1 MTMPAPL
8 PSSEPAKKKSG
19 LIPQKWKSAIIVP
32 GVFLGIMVILQIIAT
47 FGSSAKVV
55 AWGGIHPRQVNSLL
69 DILTAPFIHGS
80 WGHLL
85 ANAVPFLIFGF
96 LLMVNGAK
104 QFIAVT
110 VVVWL
115 VSGIGV
121 WLLAGSNSVTV
132 GASGIVFGWLAYL
145 VVHGVFL
152 RDFGK
157 IALGVVLL
165 LIWGGMFWGVLPK
178 DPNISWQAHLFGAIG
193 GVLAA
198 WLVAKADGPRQPKQ
212 SKELPAY

>member
-1 MTMPAPL
+1 VPVPA
-8 PSSEPAKKKSG
+8 SEPAKKKSA
-19 LIPQKWKSAIIVP
+19 LIPQKWKTAIIVP
-32 GVFLGIMVILQIIAT
+32 GVFIGIMVVLQII
-47 FGSSAKVV
+47 GSVGSTNLV
-55 AWGGIHPRQVNSLL
+55 AWGGIHPRTLNSLV
-69 DILTAPFIHGS
+69 DILTAPFLHGS

-115 VSGIGV
+115 VSGLGV
-121 WLLAGSNSVTV
+121 WLLASSGTVTV

-178 DPNISWQAHLFGAIG
+178 DPNVSWQGHLFGAIG

-198 WLVAKADGPRQPKQ
+198 WLVAKADGPRKPKQ
-212 SKELPAY
+212 PQQLPAV